1 MAKTMKSLLSV
12 FLAVLMVCSLMIIPS
27 SAAKISISKSSVTI
41 TKGYQTTLKVSGTS
55 SAVTWSTGDK
65 SVATVSKGKVVGK
78 GVGTTYVYAKVGG
91 TTLKCKVNVVASKIT
106 ASSSNVTLD
115 GKGSTKTV
123 TMTVKGSKSGLTV
136 GSTNKKVAT
145 ASWVKPVEWDGNK
158 IKLKITAKGEGEAKI
173 KVYLKKYP
181 STCYKYINVSVG
193 DPDVYEEDMEENDT
207 TATKLSIVPYTN
219 SVNLGSGE
227 SYRLQVYCTKHDNL
241 GWQFADPSVATVTAE
256 TKSGL
261 YRNFVINA
269 KNSGS
274 TVLRFYNK
282 NNTKNYT
289 DVKVTVGTATY
300 YTLAEVKPVTTAVG
314 DKVLT
319 VQVNSKNYYMLVPAN
334 YDPAYTNTL
343 VAQKFNKYSY
353 YTVYDRMPARLS
365 GGDTYTEFT
374 NINSTYINPNYTSTS
389 YYNNNYGTT
398 RYVLLPKDYDKVKLN
413 TLTAQYNNKYENWVV
428 YNVSPTISNT
438 WNEYIETWIITDPST
453 GKNITRYMIV
463 PYSEWDQDRID
474 QIKANDMNSN
484 SGYSYYQV
492 YSKYP
497 TIDASK
503 DLVVMY
509 TKNGSYR
516 YMVVPIENTD
526 VVKRN
531 DAIKNDT
538 GVYEPYIMYST
549 APTPNTTAGE
559 YVVKSQFGSKYI
571 YVLCTYPQNST
582 EHTNLWATVS
592 TAAPKGN

>member
-27 SAAKISISKSSVTI
+27 SAAKISISKSSI
-41 TKGYQTTLKVSGTS
+41 ILTKGYQTTLKVTGTS
-55 SAVTWSTGDK
+55 SSVTWSTGDK

-91 TTLKCKVNVVASKIT
+91 STLKCKVTVVPSKIT

-123 TMTVKGSKSGLTV
+123 TMTVKGSHSGLTV

-145 ASWVKPVEWDGNK
+145 ASWVKPVKWNGDK
-158 IKLKITAKGEGEAKI
+158 IQLKITAKGEGEAKI

-181 STCYKYINVSVG
+181 STCYKYINVTVG
-193 DPDVYEEDMEENDT
+193 DPDVYEEDMEEEST
-207 TATKLSIVPYTN
+207 STAKISIVPYVNTV
-219 SVNLGSGE
+219 SVGSNE
-227 SYRLQVYCTKHDNL
+227 SYKLQVYSTNHNNIAYR
-241 GWQFADPSVATVTAE
+241 FADPSIATLSAE
-256 TKSGL
+256 AASGM
-261 YRNFVINA
+261 YRNYVITGKNA
-269 KNSGS
+269 G
-274 TVLRFYNK
+274 TTTLRLYNK

-289 DVKVTVGTATY
+289 DIKVTVGGSAYYILSETKPVVSTAT
-300 YTLAEVKPVTTAVG
+300 
-314 DKVLT
+314 DKVIN
-319 VQVNSKNYYMLVPAN
+319 VQVNAKNYYMLVPAN

-343 VAQKFNKYSY
+343 VAQKFNKFSY
-353 YTVYDRMPARLS
+353 YTVYDKMPSRLAN
-365 GGDTYTEFT
+365 GDTYVEFS
-374 NINSTYINPNYTSTS
+374 NANQTYDNPNYPSTV
-389 YYNNNYGTT
+389 YYNNNYGST
-398 RYVLLPKDYDKVKLN
+398 RYILLPKDYDKVKLS
-413 TLTAQYNNKYENWVV
+413 TLKAQYNNKYEYWTV
-428 YNVSPTISNT
+428 YNVSPPVSNT
-438 WNEYIETWIITDPST
+438 WNDYVETWIITDPST
-453 GKNITRYMIV
+453 GKNITRYMLV
-463 PYSEWDQDRID
+463 PYSEWDQDKID
-474 QIKANDMNSN
+474 QIKANDSNTN
-484 SGYSYYQV
+484 SGFKYYQV
-492 YSKYP
+492 YAKYP
-497 TIDASK
+497 TIDATK

-549 APTPNTTAGE
+549 APTPNTDLGQ

-582 EHTNLWATVS
+582 EHANLWATVS

>member
-12 FLAVLMVCSLMIIPS
+12 FLAVLMVCSLMVIPS
-27 SAAKISISKSSVTI
+27 SAASISISKSSI
-41 TKGYQTTLKVSGTS
+41 ILTKGYQTTLKVSGTS
-55 SAVTWSTGDK
+55 STVKWSTGDK
-65 SVATVSKGKVVGK
+65 SVATVSSKGKVVGK
-78 GVGTTYVYAKVGG
+78 GTGTTYIYAKVSGK
-91 TTLKCKVNVVASKIT
+91 TLKCKVTVVPSKIT

-123 TMTVKGSKSGLTV
+123 TMTVKGSHSGLSV

-145 ASWVKPVEWDGNK
+145 ASWVKPVKWNGDK
-158 IKLKITAKGEGEAKI
+158 IQLKITAKGEGEAKI
-173 KVYLKKYP
+173 KVYLKNYP
-181 STCYKYINVSVG
+181 STCYKYINVTVG
-193 DPDVYEEDMEENDT
+193 DPDVYEEDMEEDT
-207 TATKLSIVPYTN
+207 TSKISIVPYVN
-219 SVNLGSGE
+219 SVNVGVNE
-227 SYRLQVYCTKHDNL
+227 SYKLQVYSTDHNNIAYK
-241 GWQFADPSVATVTAE
+241 FADPSIAVLSAE
-256 TKSGL
+256 PVSGM
-261 YRNFVINA
+261 YRNYVITG
-269 KNSGS
+269 KNSG
-274 TVLRFYNK
+274 TTTMRLYNK

-289 DVKVTVGTATY
+289 DIKITVGGTANY
-300 YTLAEVKPVTTAVG
+300 YTLVETRPNTSALG
-314 DKVLT
+314 DKVIT

-334 YDPAYTNTL
+334 YDPAYTNTI
-343 VAQKFNKYSY
+343 VAQKFNKFSY
-353 YTVYDRMPARLS
+353 YTVYDKMPSRLAV
-365 GGDTYTEFT
+365 GDTYTEFT
-374 NINSTYINPNYTSTS
+374 NKNATYINPNYTSTA
-389 YYNNNYGTT
+389 YYNNNFGST

-413 TLTAQYNNKYENWVV
+413 TLMAQYNNKYEYWTV
-428 YNVSPTISNT
+428 YNVSPTVSNT
-438 WNEYIETWIITDPST
+438 WSDYVETWMVTDPVT
-453 GKNITRYMIV
+453 GKTITRYMLV
-463 PYSEWDQDRID
+463 PYSEWDQDKID

-492 YSKYP
+492 YAKYP

-509 TKNGSYR
+509 TKSGSYR

-549 APTPNTTAGE
+549 APTPNAAAGE

-582 EHTNLWATVS
+582 EHANLWATVS

>member
-27 SAAKISISKSSVTI
+27 SAAKISISKSSI
-41 TKGYQTTLKVSGTS
+41 ILTKGYQTTLKVTGTS
-55 SAVTWSTGDK
+55 SSVTWSTGDK

-91 TTLKCKVNVVASKIT
+91 STLKCKVTVVPSKIT

-115 GKGSTKTV
+115 GKGSTKIV
-123 TMTVKGSKSGLTV
+123 TMTVKGSHSGLSV

-181 STCYKYINVSVG
+181 STCYKYINVTVG
-193 DPDVYEEDMEENDT
+193 DPDVYEEDMEEES
-207 TATKLSIVPYTN
+207 ASKISIVPYVN
-219 SVNLGSGE
+219 SVSVGSNE
-227 SYRLQVYCTKHDNL
+227 SYKLQVYSANHNSIAY
-241 GWQFADPSVATVTAE
+241 QFADSSIATLAVENSA
-256 TKSGL
+256 GL
-261 YRNFVINA
+261 YRNYVITGKKA
-269 KNSGS
+269 G
-274 TVLRFYNK
+274 TTTLRLYNK

-289 DVKVTVGTATY
+289 DIKVTVGGSAY
-300 YTLAEVKPVTTAVG
+300 YVISETKPVVSAAT
-314 DKVLT
+314 DKVIN
-319 VQVNSKNYYMLVPAN
+319 VQVNGKNFYMLVPAN

-343 VAQKFNKYSY
+343 VAQRFNKYSY
-353 YTVYDRMPARLS
+353 YTVYDKMPARLAA
-365 GGDTYTEFT
+365 GDTYIEFT
-374 NINSTYINPNYTSTS
+374 NVNQAYINPNYSSTT
-389 YYNNNYGTT
+389 YYNNNYGST
-398 RYVLLPKDYDKVKLN
+398 RYVLLPKDYDKVKFN
-413 TLTAQYNNKYENWVV
+413 TITAQYNNKFEYWTV
-428 YNVSPTISNT
+428 YNVSPTVSNT
-438 WNEYIETWIITDPST
+438 WADYVETWIITDPAT
-453 GKNITRYMIV
+453 GKNITRYMLV
-463 PYSEWDQDRID
+463 PYSEWDQDKID
-474 QIKANDMNSN
+474 QIKANDSNAN
-484 SGYSYYQV
+484 SGFKYYQV
-492 YSKYP
+492 YAKYP
-497 TIDASK
+497 TIDATK

-516 YMVVPIENTD
+516 YMVVPIENAD

-549 APTPNTTAGE
+549 APTPNTDLGQ

-582 EHTNLWATVS
+582 EHANLWATVS